1 MKSIGVIGAGAM
13 GKGIAK
19 NLREAGYEVLAHKRK
34 INESDPVITYL
45 READVSI
52 TEDLSKIFTSVDIL
66 ITCLPDS
73 PTVEET
79 LLGASGLANQA
90 DRKVSCVL
98 DFSTAHPESTRKVA
112 RELGKLG
119 IDVLDTPMTGGPKEA
134 NEGTIKLVVGGK
146 KETLEKYR
154 SLLEVVS
161 AKIVYAG
168 EAGSGNAVKLM
179 NNFLAILSQAAT
191 AGVDILMQEMGVSR
205 DAVKEYIGSSGGNSW
220 GFNAMMNRLVE
231 DNFAVNFSL
240 ALAYKDLRYNQD
252 LFKSV
257 GGFPLLDALADSYK
271 KAAESGYND
280 KDVGAIYFSLEET
293 MKKDAKYI

>member
-19 NLREAGYEVLAHKRK
+19 TLKNAGYDVLVYKRK
-34 INESDPVITYL
+34 INESDSVITYL
-45 READVSI
+45 RDAKVSI
-52 TEDLSKIFTSVDIL
+52 TEDLSKVFTSTDIL

-73 PTVEET
+73 PTVENI

-90 DRKVSCVL
+90 NRKVTCVL
-98 DFSTAHPESTRKVA
+98 DFSTAHPDSTRKVA
-112 RELGKLG
+112 SELGKLG
-119 IDVLDTPMTGGPKEA
+119 IDVLDTPMTGGPKQA
-134 NEGTIKLVVGGK
+134 DEGAIKLVVGGK
-146 KETLEKYR
+146 KEVLEKYR
-154 SLLEVVS
+154 SLLEIVS

-191 AGVDILMQEMGVSR
+191 AGVDILMQDMGVSR
-205 DAVKEYIGSSGGNSW
+205 EAVNEYIGSSGGSSW
-220 GFNAMMNRLVE
+220 GFNAMMNRLIQ

-257 GGFPLLDALADSYK
+257 GGFPLLDALTESYQ
-271 KAAESGYND
+271 KAAETGYND

-293 MKKDAKYI
+293 MKKAK

>member
-19 NLREAGYEVLAHKRK
+19 NLKKAGYDVIAYKRK
-34 INESDPVITYL
+34 INESDPIITYL
-45 READVSI
+45 TDAGVSI
-52 TEDLSKIFTSVDIL
+52 TEDISKIFSTVDIL

-73 PTVEET
+73 PTVENI

-90 DRKVSCVL
+90 NRKVTCVL
-98 DFSTAHPESTRKVA
+98 DFSTAHPDSTRKVA
-112 RELGKLG
+112 SELGKLG
-119 IDVLDTPMTGGPKEA
+119 IDVLDTPMTGGPKQA
-134 NEGTIKLVVGGK
+134 DEGAIKLVVGGK
-146 KETLEKYR
+146 KEVLEKYR
-154 SLLEVVS
+154 SLLEIVS

-191 AGVDILMQEMGVSR
+191 AGVDILMQDMGVSR
-205 DAVKEYIGSSGGNSW
+205 EAVNEYISNSGGNSW
-220 GFNAMMNRLVE
+220 GFTAMMNRLIQ
-231 DNFAVNFSL
+231 DNFDVNFSL

-257 GGFPLLDALADSYK
+257 GGFPLLDALTASYQ
-271 KAAESGYND
+271 KAAETGYND

-293 MKKDAKYI
+293 MKKDK